1 MTCILKLQMKHLFC
15 HSFKGKIYL
24 KVQIRNKLVVH
35 ALPSVL
41 PSSLLPSFCP
51 FLLPALPFRSTNG
64 AKCYENRIALTVL
77 TVYGVLI

>member
-24 KVQIRNKLVVH
+24 KVPIRNKLVVH
-35 ALPSVL
+35 ALPSV
-41 PSSLLPSFCP
+41 LPSFCP